1 MFIFMIKK
9 SDNITNEFLK
19 TLTDLIRQIDDNI
32 TDVIYDFDENE
43 IRAYYKT
50 SVTEDDLDFSE
61 LEYRNEVEYN
71 NNCLH
76 CPMSVELCSGEYN
89 AFDLATDALVGLF
102 I

>member
-1 MFIFMIKK
+1 MMR

-19 TLTDLIRQIDDNI
+19 TLTDLVKQIDDNI
-32 TDVIYDFDENE
+32 TDVVFDFDENE

-50 SVTEDDLDFSE
+50 SVIDDLDFSE

-76 CPMSVELCSGEYN
+76 CPMSVDLCANEYS
-89 AFDLATDALVGLF
+89 AFDLATDTLVGLF